1 MSHFS
6 VNAVRPITSYI
17 MGVLALCVFG
27 WAISQN
33 VVPLPYVLATPHH
46 KMIAIG
52 LFGIAALCG
61 VFALVKNSQ
70 RSEKPWAVSR
80 AQVNRYFW
88 LFISFS
94 FAAVLA
100 AK

>member
-17 MGVLALCVFG
+17 VGVIALCLFG
-27 WAISQN
+27 WTISQN
-33 VVPLPYVLATPHH
+33 IVHLPYVLATPYH
-46 KMIAIG
+46 KMIAMG
-52 LFGIAALCG
+52 LFGVAG
-61 VFALVKNSQ
+61 VFGVMALLKNSK

-80 AQVNRYFW
+80 AQVNRFFW
-88 LFISFS
+88 LFIAFS